1 MLVTLGIFLSLLAAV
16 AYEDLKDACP
26 LDCNA

>member
-1 MLVTLGIFLSLLAAV
+1 MLITVGIYLSLLAAV

-26 LDCNA
+26 TLKA

>member
-1 MLVTLGIFLSLLAAV
+1 MIITVGIYLSLLAAV

-26 LDCNA
+26 SLKA